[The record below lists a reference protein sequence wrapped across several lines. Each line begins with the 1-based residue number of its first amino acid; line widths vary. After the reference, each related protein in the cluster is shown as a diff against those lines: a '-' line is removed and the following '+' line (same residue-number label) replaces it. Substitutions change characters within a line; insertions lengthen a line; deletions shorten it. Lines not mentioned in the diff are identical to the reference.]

1 MSETTTE
8 KQRYRCFRCKLEAS
22 RIETIQQD
30 WRWVLLGQKHRL
42 HCPLCVDDFKWEIE
56 IAGSSDKWV
65 RCQGCTGPIRLK
77 TAAEFGWFISLEKGE
92 VFCPWCIELQR
103 AGDNEPLPLSCL
115 PKSQEFQ
122 DPTQSKGGIPIWLQ
136 GLVLMG
142 LFIST
147 GLFWIPLALSLAL
160 VYTGMVIWRRYE
172 KRKTANLPHQKRRGA
187 E

>member
-1 MSETTTE
+1 MLGIRTE
-8 KQRYRCFRCKLEAS
+8 MQHNKCRRCGWKFGPQEPADWMQVSKDGEPTWEIWCILCTDDVRAGSNVDWDKFTGYVCDRCEGLATVEDAKTFGWLIDPGWS
-22 RIETIQQD
+22 GVTCPFCRQ
-30 WRWVLLGQKHRL
+30 VLKGK
-42 HCPLCVDDFKWEIE
+42 VDD
-56 IAGSSDKWV
+56 
-65 RCQGCTGPIRLK
+65 PI
-77 TAAEFGWFISLEKGE
+77 
-92 VFCPWCIELQR
+92 
-103 AGDNEPLPLSCL
+103 PLSCL